1 MKIYIL
7 VGVLVLIVIYVL
19 ATYNSLVRLN
29 NSVKEA
35 FATMDVYL
43 KKRWDL
49 IPNIV
54 ETVKGYAK
62 HEKETLQ
69 SVINLRNSVYDD
81 MSQNEKIALAE
92 SYPDLKANQN
102 FLNLSNQ
109 LSKIEEDIANS
120 RKYYNAVVKNMNNK
134 ILMFPSNIVAKIFG
148 YKELKMFEAQKSERE
163 NVRIEL

>member
-69 SVINLRNSVYDD
+69 SVINLRNSVY
-81 MSQNEKIALAE
+81 
-92 SYPDLKANQN
+92 
-102 FLNLSNQ
+102 
-109 LSKIEEDIANS
+109 
-120 RKYYNAVVKNMNNK
+120 NK
-134 ILMFPSNIVAKIFG
+134 QIN
-148 YKELKMFEAQKSERE
+148 
-163 NVRIEL
+163 

>member
-7 VGVLVLIVIYVL
+7 VGVVVLIVIYVL

-81 MSQNEKIALAE
+81 MSQNEKIEANEKINSGISKIIALAE
-92 SYPDLKANQN
+92 SYPRFKGK
-102 FLNLSNQ
+102 
-109 LSKIEEDIANS
+109 SKLFKFKQS
-120 RKYYNAVVKNMNNK
+120 VVKNRRGHCKFKK
-134 ILMFPSNIVAKIFG
+134 IL
-148 YKELKMFEAQKSERE
+148 
-163 NVRIEL
+163 